1 MTNCCT
7 LYSFLLKKRIQKKNK
22 AKNEIELILKRDA
35 QARINY
41 DYLFFISLLRTYLWP
56 RKIRVADLTKKG
68 GKKLQCFKCYD
79 DLNSRLQ
86 RHVPALT
93 YREFSNERTRVERR
107 ETFRKLRM
115 KENFSKAFEG
125 YFQWI
130 IRAGEISNKKI
141 SNYHLNIHC
150 LLAVYRLSSLHIY
163 TYIYI

>member
-7 LYSFLLKKRIQKKNK
+7 LFLFIKQKRIQKKK
-22 AKNEIELILKRDA
+22 GQKRNWADTKTWCA
-35 QARINY
+35 STHK
-41 DYLFFISLLRTYLWP
+41 LWLPFFHFSTTYFWP
-56 RKIRVADLTKKG
+56 RKRVADLTKKG

-79 DLNSRLQ
+79 DLNWRLQ

-130 IRAGEISNKKI
+130 IRAGENRSTTKQP
-141 SNYHLNIHC
+141 
-150 LLAVYRLSSLHIY
+150 LLAVLFVCHCPTTIL
-163 TYIYI
+163 